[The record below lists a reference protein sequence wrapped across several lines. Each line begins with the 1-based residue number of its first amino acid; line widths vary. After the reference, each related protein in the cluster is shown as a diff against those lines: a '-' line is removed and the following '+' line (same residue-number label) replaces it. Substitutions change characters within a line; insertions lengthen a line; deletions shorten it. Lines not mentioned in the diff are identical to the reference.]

1 MNTRTTGP
9 KNRKEATA
17 LVARHLIEFLS
28 TAPVDEMLHVDLST
42 VKMTDVQVQRLED
55 AVQDIKNRLL
65 KLAGE

>member
-1 MNTRTTGP
+1 MNTRTAGP

-17 LVARHLIEFLS
+17 LVANHLLKVLN
-28 TAPVDEMLHVDLST
+28 TVPVDEMLGMDLNS